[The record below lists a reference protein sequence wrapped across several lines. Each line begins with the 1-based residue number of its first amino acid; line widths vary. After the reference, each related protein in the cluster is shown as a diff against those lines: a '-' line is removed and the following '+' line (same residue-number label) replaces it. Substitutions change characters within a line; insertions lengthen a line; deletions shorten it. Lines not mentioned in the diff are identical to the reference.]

1 MIISY
6 KFKNF
11 CSYRDN
17 VEFSML
23 APASKVKSRFGNNY
37 VATKS
42 GYDINKSCVIVGE
55 NAGGKTNFVRSFIYL
70 KMLLSSNERIK
81 AYSSTINSN
90 CMVEA
95 DYSND
100 IEDERLKQQFELEV
114 LINGKVY
121 SYFLEIDMWGV
132 VQEKLKVKK
141 SKTANYKSILSVKR
155 EKYEIAPGAKEGE
168 QEIRFYNSLSFIG
181 KEKYDKSIVERMKK
195 EASSGLFVNKL
206 AILAVEDAYVFV
218 DWVSNSL
225 SPISHRFNLD
235 FVKAVQ
241 NEDNDKDIIRDPRFI
256 EILRMIDYSIKE
268 IEINEENPYEKTILI
283 RKGKNGAIF
292 KREIENDSSG
302 IGEYFAWAIQIFKVV
317 YMNQCVIADEVDRV
331 LNPVLSD
338 RIVAFINGKEHTGQF
353 IFTTH
358 NVLHLDLKNYMKE
371 QIYFATK
378 DIETLESEL
387 YSLADFPE
395 VRYEVTKV
403 YEFYMKGILG
413 GVANE

>member
-1 MIISY
+1 
-6 KFKNF
+6 
-11 CSYRDN
+11 
-17 VEFSML
+17 
-23 APASKVKSRFGNNY
+23 
-37 VATKS
+37 
-42 GYDINKSCVIVGE
+42 
-55 NAGGKTNFVRSFIYL
+55 
-70 KMLLSSNERIK
+70 
-81 AYSSTINSN
+81 
-90 CMVEA
+90 
-95 DYSND
+95 
-100 IEDERLKQQFELEV
+100 
-114 LINGKVY
+114 VY